1 MKKFLLCSLAAV
13 MILSF
18 AACTNG
24 ADSKK
29 DDQTGKQS
37 QTGVQQGSNE
47 LVPEWVDGETYTPP
61 ITEPV
66 DDGSGNQQNPASGN
80 QTEEPDQ
87 HKVQGQGAPE
97 LVPEW
102 VDGQEYPQ
110 GEPVDDGAANQQSSG
125 NQTEEPTQH
134 NLIPD

>member
-1 MKKFLLCSLAAV
+1 MKKLLLCSLAAV

-24 ADSKK
+24 TDDKK
-29 DDQTGKQS
+29 DDQTAKQS
-37 QTGVQQGSNE
+37 QTGLQQGS
-47 LVPEWVDGETYTPP
+47 
-61 ITEPV
+61 
-66 DDGSGNQQNPASGN
+66 
-80 QTEEPDQ
+80 
-87 HKVQGQGAPE
+87 KE

-125 NQTEEPTQH
+125 NQTEEPDE
-134 NLIPD
+134 NDIAPDEADGKSTYQVGEPIWED

>member
-1 MKKFLLCSLAAV
+1 MKKLLLCSLAAV

-47 LVPEWVDGETYTPP
+47 LVPEWVDG
-61 ITEPV
+61 
-66 DDGSGNQQNPASGN
+66 
-80 QTEEPDQ
+80 
-87 HKVQGQGAPE
+87 
-97 LVPEW
+97 
-102 VDGQEYPQ
+102 QEYPQ

-134 NLIPD
+134 NLMPD

>member
-24 ADSKK
+24 TDDKK
-29 DDQTGKQS
+29 DDQSGKQT
-37 QTGVQQGSNE
+37 QTGVQQNSNE
-47 LVPEWVDGETYTPP
+47 LALE
-61 ITEPV
+61 
-66 DDGSGNQQNPASGN
+66 N
-80 QTEEPDQ
+80 PDQ
-87 HKVQGQGAPE
+87 HKMSGHGVPE

-110 GEPVDDGAANQQSSG
+110 GEDEPVDNGTVNQQSSK
-125 NQTEEPTQH
+125 NQKEEPDQH
-134 NLIPD
+134 NIAPDKTDGKSNYQVGEPIWED